1 MPTDYQGL
9 RAASRRIRGPLRE
22 IAATCR
28 RAQVRGV
35 KTKLLRLLSFLG
47 LILAALAS
55 LDLSGFTALL
65 PPAHAGK
72 ALAAGLV
79 VASLKDLV
87 FAIGDV
93 ADDGKRNGSWVPLL
107 AWLMLPLGLLALPSC
122 MATTRT
128 TTIYPDGR
136 KVIEETTAPA
146 PGSVET
152 AGALA
157 TTAAEIATSRQVP
170 VHRDK

>member
-1 MPTDYQGL
+1 M
-9 RAASRRIRGPLRE
+9 
-22 IAATCR
+22 
-28 RAQVRGV
+28 

-55 LDLSGFTALL
+55 LDLTGFTAML

-87 FAIGDV
+87 FLLGDLT
-93 ADDGKRNGSWVPLL
+93 DDGKRNGSWVPLL
-107 AWLMLPLGLLALPSC
+107 AWLMLPLCLLALPAC

-128 TTIYPDGR
+128 ITIYPDGR

-152 AGALA
+152 AGVLA
-157 TTAAEIATSRQVP
+157 TTAAEIATSRRVP
-170 VHRDK
+170 VQRDK